1 MIKYMS
7 DDSFIGKYQRLIKNA
22 VIPYQHKVLFD
33 KEEGAEKSHVVMNF
47 VNAAK
52 ALKGEK
58 TEDGFFGMVFQDSD
72 AYKWLEAAAYS
83 LVNYPDED
91 LERKADEMVDLISA
105 AQDTDGYLQTYF
117 TIKDREKRWTN
128 LQEAHELY
136 CSGHMMEA
144 AVAYYTATGKK
155 KILDVALK
163 NMECIYRHFIT
174 DANPG
179 YPGHPEI
186 ELALMRLYHLT
197 KQPHALELA
206 KHFINVRG
214 ADPGYY
220 KKEAAARNWFVWG
233 ADPADP
239 AYMQADMPVR
249 EQTDAKGHAVRAVY
263 LYTAMADMAA
273 ETNDEALKQAA
284 DRLWQSITERKMYI
298 TGGIGQTVLGEA
310 FGPDYYLP
318 SDTAYCETCASVGLM
333 FFARRLLEAG
343 ADRKY
348 ADVME
353 RAFYNTV
360 LAGLSLDGKSFFY
373 VNPLEVIPGVS
384 GIAPTHRHALTRRF
398 KWHACACCPPN
409 AARLIA
415 SFGRYAFGEKDDT
428 AFIHMY
434 AGGRADFENGLGIEI
449 KTEYPFEKSVS
460 INVVKGSGRLA
471 VRIPAF
477 ATKVTIKKNVA
488 VAECDIDNDCA
499 YDIKKSC
506 AYDIKN
512 GYAFIPVS
520 AGDKVYFS
528 LDYEPVYNYASP
540 KVSNLAGLAALS
552 YGPLVY
558 CFEEAD
564 NQDLAA
570 ISLNT
575 NASPEIFT
583 IKEGALAGIPALKT
597 SGRKKNCNCTGL
609 YCTEKPD
616 EANCRPI
623 AIPYYSWC
631 NREEG
636 AMKVWMTV

>member
-33 KEEGAEKSHVVMNF
+33 KEEGAEKSHVAMNF

-373 VNPLEVIPGVS
+373 VNPLEAIPGVS

-449 KTEYPFEKSVS
+449 KTAYPFEKSVS

-477 ATKVTIKKNVA
+477 ADNASINKNGSGAEYETKRGYAYIQA
-488 VAECDIDNDCA
+488 AEGDEISVKFE
-499 YDIKKSC
+499 YDI
-506 AYDIKN
+506 
-512 GYAFIPVS
+512 
-520 AGDKVYFS
+520 
-528 LDYEPVYNYASP
+528 VYNHASQ
-540 KVSNLAGLAALS
+540 KVSNLAGLTAVSL
-552 YGPLVY
+552 GPLVY

-564 NQDLAA
+564 NAFLSDIALKPGKKAE
-570 ISLNT
+570 L
-575 NASPEIFT
+575 FT
-583 IKEGALAGIPALKT
+583 MKEGVLKGIPALKIPAVKREGAFDT
-597 SGRKKNCNCTGL
+597 L
-609 YCTEKPD
+609 YGCKEPTCSAC
-616 EANCRPI
+616 EAV
-623 AIPYYSWC
+623 AVPYYSWC